1 MRPSFEHVSK
11 PESVSSLKQ
20 LVLNIPDFEPF
31 WHYHPEFEL
40 TYIIHG
46 SGKRIVGDCIEPFYP
61 GDLVLLGP
69 DLPHTWNSLRDK
81 DDKRMC
87 RAVVYQF
94 GGKLVPGSAENFPEF
109 DGIRRLLEI
118 AGRGIWFHGKK
129 AEAAGK
135 ELLRLSKI
143 HGLAKLSSFWQLLD
157 ELGSTADYSL
167 LAGETYSPP
176 LHKYQGERINKVFR
190 FVADHF
196 HENIQLRQVARLVHM
211 TETSFS
217 RFFRAI
223 TGETFIDYL
232 NNFRISHACRLLA
245 AGREKDV
252 NQVAAECGYRSSTH
266 FNRMF
271 QLRKKCSPS
280 EFRKR
285 TMH

>member
-1 MRPSFEHVSK
+1 MKLSFEHVSK
-11 PESVSSLKQ
+11 TESVSSLKQ
-20 LVLNIPDFEPF
+20 LVLNLPDFEPF

-46 SGKRIVGDCIEPFYP
+46 SGQRIVGDCIESFFP

-69 DLPHTWNSLRDK
+69 DLPHTWNSFRDT
-81 DDKRMC
+81 DDKNMC
-87 RAVVYQF
+87 NAVV
-94 GGKLVPGSAENFPEF
+94 
-109 DGIRRLLEI
+109 
-118 AGRGIWFHGKK
+118 
-129 AEAAGK
+129 
-135 ELLRLSKI
+135 
-143 HGLAKLSSFWQLLD
+143 LSSFWLLLD
-157 ELGSTADYSL
+157 ELGRIADYSL
-167 LAGETYSPP
+167 LAGDTYSPS
-176 LHKYQGERINKVFR
+176 LNKYHGERINKVFR

-196 HENIQLRQVARLVHM
+196 HENIQLCQVARLVHM

-232 NNFRISHACRLLA
+232 NNFRISQACRLLVSNK
-245 AGREKDV
+245 EKDI

-280 EFRKR
+280 DFRRR
-285 TMH
+285 TTL